1 MAAVFHRAF
10 AGLRWIL
17 VGAAAVAVVA
27 GVSHAVATVATGG
40 NGGNGG
46 NTVAFST
53 PATGWSLI
61 ADPGITRQQAIDK
74 AVEAVPGG
82 RAGSAEFDTDGGSA
96 VWEVE
101 LVTPDG
107 VEHEVTVD
115 ANSGKVLATVN
126 HD

>member
-1 MAAVFHRAF
+1 MATVLHRAF

-27 GVSHAVATVATGG
+27 GVSLALGVVATGEKFG
-40 NGGNGG
+40 H
-46 NTVAFST
+46 TVSFS
-53 PATGWSLI
+53 ATATDWSLI

-82 RAGSAEFDTDGGSA
+82 RTESAEFDTDGASA

-107 VEHEVTVD
+107 VEHEVTID

-126 HD
+126 RD